1 MEEIIQRNIDLP
13 TTIRGYTIRDHN
25 GDYNIYIN
33 ARMTTERQ
41 IEAYRHEL
49 KHIRNGDFN
58 RTGSVDLIE
67 IHAHRR
73 DGVT

>member
-1 MEEIIQRNIDLP
+1 MEEIIKRNINLP

-41 IEAYRHEL
+41 METYMHEL
-49 KHIRNGDFN
+49 RHIREGDFS
-58 RTGSVDLIE
+58 RSGSVDLIE
-67 IHAHRR
+67 IHAHS
-73 DGVT
+73 